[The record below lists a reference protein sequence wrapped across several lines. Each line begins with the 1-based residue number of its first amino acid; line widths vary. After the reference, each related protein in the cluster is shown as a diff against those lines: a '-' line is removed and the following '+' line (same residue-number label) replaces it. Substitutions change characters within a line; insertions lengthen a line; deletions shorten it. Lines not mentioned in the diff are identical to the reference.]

1 MFASLRM
8 AEILSK
14 TKEKLSEMYDAL
26 PKYPSIYEENF
37 TCPDDVKFKVVE
49 KLKAKFKS
57 EGRNFLDVDGIKLG
71 DETGWVLLRPSNTE
85 PIIRVTAEAKTEE
98 KLRELYAFAE
108 KELKQAMKVC

>member
-1 MFASLRM
+1 M

-14 TKEKLSEMYDAL
+14 TSEKLSAMYDAL

-37 TCPDDVKFKVVE
+37 TCSDDVKFKVIE
-49 KLKAKFKS
+49 RLKSKFKS
-57 EGRNFLDVDGIKLG
+57 EGRNFLGVDGVKLL
-71 DETGWVLLRPSNTE
+71 DESGWVLLRPSNTE